1 MRNIINDENSS
12 GGIEVKSRYIKIAA
26 LAAICCALL
35 LCGCGAITP
44 EEKALAE
51 PPSGGQDPFAALTLG
66 EAAKEPR
73 EFSRAVWISYLDL
86 AKILS
91 ANEET
96 FEQNLS
102 QVMTNLVSIKTTDI
116 YLQVRAFGEALY
128 NSEVFPGATALYSDY
143 SADIDYLARFIE
155 RSHESGIKVHAWI
168 NPYRLGDIGSEPYAS
183 LAEALKSADGRAVIT
198 LESGSFINPAS
209 DAARE
214 LVLADIAALFADYEL
229 DGAQF
234 DDYFYPSTDA
244 ALDEAEYAAYTEGGG
259 ALALNEWRRDNVSG
273 LVRGACAAVRSSG
286 EGRVFGVSPDASIE
300 RNMHAHFADVE
311 RWCSESGYIDYIC
324 PQVYYG
330 YQNETR
336 PFTAVVDEWKA
347 LSPSCSLIIGISAY
361 KTGAEDS
368 YAGSGA
374 LEWRENFDIIS
385 RQYADSR
392 EDGRISG
399 AAFFRYGSLFAPDES
414 VEAFANLE
422 LYALR
427 SEIASEE

>member
-1 MRNIINDENSS
+1 MKPCSELLR
-12 GGIEVKSRYIKIAA
+12 A
-26 LAAICCALL
+26 LAALVFASLL
-35 LCGCGAITP
+35 LSGCGALISKEEPTP
-44 EEKALAE
+44 A
-51 PPSGGQDPFAALTLG
+51 PPSGGQDPFSAQMIN
-66 EAAKEPR
+66 ESISEPR
-73 EFSRAVWISYLDL
+73 GFSRAVWISYLDL
-86 AKILS
+86 AGILS
-91 ANEET
+91 ADEDT
-96 FEQNLS
+96 FKKKLAQMITNLS
-102 QVMTNLVSIKTTDI
+102 SIKTTDI

-128 NSEVFPGATALYSDY
+128 KSELFPDAQALYSDY
-143 SADIDYLARFIE
+143 SADIDYLTRFIE
-155 RSHESGIKVHAWI
+155 SAHENKIKVHAWL
-168 NPYRLGDIGSEPYAS
+168 NPYRLGDIDSEPYIQ
-183 LAEALKSADGRAVIT
+183 LAETFRAADERAVIT

-209 DAARE
+209 EAARE
-214 LVLADIAALFADYEL
+214 LVIADIAALFGAYEL

-259 ALALNEWRRDNVSG
+259 TLTLAEWRRENVSA
-273 LVRGACAAVRSSG
+273 LVKGVYETVHSSG

-300 RNMHAHFADVE
+300 RNMRAHFADVE
-311 RWCSESGYIDYIC
+311 RWCTETGFIDYIC

-336 PFTAVVDEWKA
+336 PFTAVVSEWKA
-347 LSPSCSLIIGISAY
+347 LCSSTELIIGISAY
-361 KTGAEDS
+361 KTGAQDN

-392 EDGRISG
+392 KDGEISG